1 MKKGILMKKRSNRP
15 RKGREQN
22 RKSKAQR
29 SGNKRAGKYGA
40 AVLAFVLM
48 IVSALWLPQIFF
60 DVSDALRYG
69 KVSLTE
75 QEKPDV
81 LTLTTGYEE
90 SLYSRLAGFAE
101 GLADQRQYY
110 VDEQPKEITEEIR
123 EFLFESEFRFNT
135 YSVFGDV
142 VMGLFSE
149 ALGFLPE
156 ELGIKMYA
164 GNTEL
169 EMYRWKQYVI
179 YSDDYAQGVNFIL
192 WCFGL
197 KNASGDDLTIL
208 MDAHDYTVYAVQLTG
223 GGGLQYS
230 VIYNE
235 QEIVRDSIY
244 SNTWKYMRSS
254 LWMALDIYYNIFEP
268 EELESFFANAKE
280 IYETWGLAQTEKI
293 AGVLH
298 DTAGNA
304 VEIYLGTNSDV
315 PYGAEG
321 EDWYGRDSEGLWY
334 YSLPL
339 GENKL
344 TFGIHG
350 FETPYNIAPRDTV
363 YAMGIREICEL
374 IPEFRNIG

>member
-1 MKKGILMKKRSNRP
+1 MKKQAASEKKSPNKP
-15 RKGREQN
+15 RNGKEQN

-29 SGNKRAGKYGA
+29 RGNKRAAKYGA
-40 AVLAFVLM
+40 AVLAFLLL

-60 DVSDALRYG
+60 EVSDALMYG

-81 LTLTTGYEE
+81 LALTTGYEE
-90 SLYSRLAGFAE
+90 SLYRRLAGFAE

-135 YSVFGDV
+135 YGVFGDV
-142 VMGLFSE
+142 IMGLFSE
-149 ALGFLPE
+149 FLGFMPE
-156 ELGIKMYA
+156 EFRSIKSKEY
-164 GNTEL
+164 TEPEL
-169 EMYRWKQYVI
+169 YQWKQYVI

-192 WCFGL
+192 WSFGL

-208 MDAHDYTVYAVQLTG
+208 MDAHDYTVYAVRMTG
-223 GGGLQYS
+223 GMGLKYS
-230 VIYNE
+230 VIHNE
-235 QEIVRDSIY
+235 QEIFRESVY
-244 SNTWKYMRSS
+244 SNNSTYMRSS
-254 LWMALDIYYNIFEP
+254 LWTVLDIYYDIFEP
-268 EELESFFANAKE
+268 KELEDFFANAEE
-280 IYETWGLAQTEKI
+280 IYATLGLAKI

-321 EDWYGRDSEGLWY
+321 EDWYGMDSEGLWY

-350 FETPYNIAPRDTV
+350 FEMPYYIAPDDTV
-363 YAMGIREICEL
+363 YTMGIREICEL
-374 IPEFRNIG
+374 IPEFRNID